1 MFLEDAHVKCSSY
14 YGLGN
19 KNLYKSC
26 SDDGMQLNSATLKYL
41 DRIITFV
48 FY

>member
-1 MFLEDAHVKCSSY
+1 MFLEDACVKCNSNY
-14 YGLGN
+14 KLGN
-19 KNLYKSC
+19 KNLCKSC

-41 DRIITFV
+41 VRIIAFV